1 MHRRRLL
8 FLFVL
13 PIVILAFAISY
24 GIGGPSANP
33 VAQVW
38 LPIDSSGIR
47 SVPHI
52 EQGPHHTAHAAILY
66 ERSTNTVLF
75 GHNIHQRRAPASLT
89 KMMTAIV
96 AVENGLLNDIVTVS
110 ANAAG
115 TRGSSANLYAGQ
127 QIRLLDLLYGLLLNS
142 GNDAAVA
149 IAEHVA
155 GSVEAFADMMNER
168 AREMGLQNT
177 QFRNP
182 HGLDEPGHYSTAFDL
197 ALLTDAAMNYPQIA
211 EIIKTKEHQWNETL
225 YWRNTNR
232 LLWQMQ
238 GAEGVKTGTTGQA
251 GNCLIAAVSDDGM
264 QLVSVVLGSSNRWA
278 DSERIL
284 NYGFSHFHR
293 LTLVEKGEVVAEV
306 SLPTGMGPLVAVAR
320 NPLAVIVPSDEP
332 LDVEFRTVIDKIR
345 PPVRRGERVGQL
357 EVTVENGDPLFTLP
371 LVAGHDIAR
380 RTPARMLWEWLS
392 GLWT

>member
-8 FLFVL
+8 FLFILPVVL
-13 PIVILAFAISY
+13 SGFVISH
-24 GIGGPSANP
+24 GIGGQSKHPA
-33 VAQVW
+33 AQVW
-38 LPIDSSGIR
+38 LPIDLSGIR
-47 SVPHI
+47 MLPNI
-52 EQGPHHTAHAAILY
+52 EEGPHHTAHAAILY

-89 KMMTAIV
+89 KIMTAIV
-96 AVENGLLNDIVTVS
+96 AVENGVLNDIVTVS
-110 ANAAG
+110 ANAAR
-115 TRGSSANLYAGQ
+115 TPGSSANLYAGQ
-127 QIRLLDLLYGLLLNS
+127 QIRLIDLLYGLLLNS

-149 IAEHVA
+149 IAEHIA
-155 GSVEAFADMMNER
+155 GSVEAFAEMMNER

-182 HGLDEPGHYSTAFDL
+182 HGLDEPGHYSTAYDL
-197 ALLTDAAMNYPQIA
+197 ALLTDAALNYPQIA
-211 EIIKTKEHQWNETL
+211 EIVATKEYQWNETL

-306 SLPTGMGPLVAVAR
+306 PLPTGMGPLVAVAR
-320 NPLAVIVPSDEP
+320 SPLAVIVPSDEP
-332 LDVEFRTVIDKIR
+332 LDVEFRTVLDNVR
-345 PPVRRGERVGQL
+345 PPVRRGERVGHL
-357 EVTVENGDPLFTLP
+357 EVIIQDGEHGFTLP

-380 RTPARMLWEWLS
+380 RTPARVLWEWLS
-392 GLWT
+392 GFWS

>member
-13 PIVILAFAISY
+13 PIVILALQFRM
-24 GIGGPSANP
+24 GIGGPSGKSRRSS
-33 VAQVW
+33 VAAHR
-38 LPIDSSGIR
+38 PSGIR

-155 GSVEAFADMMNER
+155 GSVEAFAEMMNER
-168 AREMGLQNT
+168 AREMGSAKH
-177 QFRNP
+177 P
-182 HGLDEPGHYSTAFDL
+182 V
-197 ALLTDAAMNYPQIA
+197 PQ
-211 EIIKTKEHQWNETL
+211 
-225 YWRNTNR
+225 
-232 LLWQMQ
+232 
-238 GAEGVKTGTTGQA
+238 
-251 GNCLIAAVSDDGM
+251 
-264 QLVSVVLGSSNRWA
+264 
-278 DSERIL
+278 
-284 NYGFSHFHR
+284 
-293 LTLVEKGEVVAEV
+293 
-306 SLPTGMGPLVAVAR
+306 
-320 NPLAVIVPSDEP
+320 
-332 LDVEFRTVIDKIR
+332 
-345 PPVRRGERVGQL
+345 
-357 EVTVENGDPLFTLP
+357 
-371 LVAGHDIAR
+371 
-380 RTPARMLWEWLS
+380 PARP
-392 GLWT
+392 

>member
-8 FLFVL
+8 LFIL
-13 PIVILAFAISY
+13 PVVILGLVIAH
-24 GIGGPSANP
+24 GIGGQSENP

-38 LPIDSSGIR
+38 LPIDQSGIR
-47 SVPHI
+47 MVPNI
-52 EQGPHHTAHAAILY
+52 DQGPHHTAHAAILY

-89 KMMTAIV
+89 KIMTAIV
-96 AVENGLLNDIVTVS
+96 AVENGVLNDIVTVS
-110 ANAAG
+110 ANAAA

-127 QIRLLDLLYGLLLNS
+127 QIRLIDLLYGLLLNS

-149 IAEHVA
+149 IAEHIA
-155 GSVEAFADMMNER
+155 GSVEAFAEMMNER

-211 EIIKTKEHQWNETL
+211 EIIATKEYQWNETL

-264 QLVSVVLGSSNRWA
+264 QLVSVVLGSSDRWA

-284 NYGFSHFHR
+284 NYGFSQFHR

-306 SLPTGMGPLVAVAR
+306 PLPTGMGPLIAVAR
-320 NPLAVIVPSDEP
+320 SPLAVVVPSDEP
-332 LDVEFRTVIDKIR
+332 FDIEFRTVLDNVR
-345 PPVRRGERVGQL
+345 PPVRRGEKVGHL
-357 EVTVENGDPLFTLP
+357 EVTFKSGDSGFTLP
-371 LVAGHDIAR
+371 LIAGHDIAR
-380 RTPARMLWEWLS
+380 RTPARVLWEWLS
-392 GLWT
+392 NLWA